1 MCYYLLSPW
10 PQGIP
15 TPGLEHNRSSQ
26 TALQILHLNFN
37 QIFGILE
44 KELQL
49 IF

>member
-1 MCYYLLSPW
+1 MCYYPPSAW

-37 QIFGILE
+37 QILEILE